1 MGQDSGCLVTQ
12 LEAGDGQL
20 RRRMVRL
27 SGAGAAATGAL
38 KFWWDISYVGDV
50 DMEDQSFRSMI

>member
-1 MGQDSGCLVTQ
+1 VTQ

>member
-1 MGQDSGCLVTQ
+1 MNDWWPNV

-20 RRRMVRL
+20 RRRMLVRL
-27 SGAGAAATGAL
+27 SGPGAAATGAL